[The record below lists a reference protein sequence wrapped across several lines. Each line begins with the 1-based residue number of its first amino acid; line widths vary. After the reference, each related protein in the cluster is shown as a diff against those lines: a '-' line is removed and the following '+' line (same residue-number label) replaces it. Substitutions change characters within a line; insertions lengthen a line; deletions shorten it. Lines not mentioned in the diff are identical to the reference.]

1 MFLTNQNARTILVIL
16 QIVVIDFIPSAGVF
30 TVVDNVIDC
39 GINLPSVDSAISFLI
54 FIRWIAIYPVDNAIQ
69 RLNNGSLQMY
79 ITQPIDATA
88 QLLQKQTTSYI
99 LTHQLL
105 QLQHSK
111 HVV

>member
-1 MFLTNQNARTILVIL
+1 
-16 QIVVIDFIPSAGVF
+16 
-30 TVVDNVIDC
+30 
-39 GINLPSVDSAISFLI
+39 
-54 FIRWIAIYPVDNAIQ
+54 
-69 RLNNGSLQMY
+69 MY

-99 LTHQLL
+99 LTSQLL